1 MTHHFDPVSAIQ
13 IQEHCLVL
21 NTMSAFLTSS
31 FVVCSNT
38 EGLVKRIVVERSSD
52 LVSRHLAGPTMRME
66 AQCSSCERSAG
77 GPAGG
82 AAINSIGCTGACV
95 HWAVQLIG
103 NPPCWEDE
111 PFNWEAW
118 ALDPAALV
126 SFQKIC
132 SNLNGFGCG
141 YLFWD
146 CVDAHISREEM
157 TAEAWIALVVR
168 RYQFF

>member
-1 MTHHFDPVSAIQ
+1 
-13 IQEHCLVL
+13 
-21 NTMSAFLTSS
+21 
-31 FVVCSNT
+31 
-38 EGLVKRIVVERSSD
+38 
-52 LVSRHLAGPTMRME
+52 MRME
-66 AQCSSCERSAG
+66 AQCPSCERSGG

-103 NPPCWEDE
+103 NPPFWEDA

-118 ALDPAALV
+118 ALDPAELV

-146 CVDAHISREEM
+146 CNDSHISREEM
-157 TAEAWIALVVR
+157 TAEAWIALVLR
-168 RYQFF
+168 RYQFFLKHAPAEEIVD